1 MHLPSYFTVWTQR
14 YEIVLKMHN
23 KKRKM
28 PKFSKHQ
35 QIFYWDRGIFFP
47 PTAKSRLISFTF
59 LFSNLCGDRR
69 IYLQQ
74 LTAFNASFYRLFR
87 QKLIIWKLMENFG
100 FFHYFISFTLLVAP
114 NKILIMITMDYA
126 KKLTHECHV
135 AKWNLGLELL
145 IFENFVDSLQKSR
158 IVSKCFSNLTM
169 RLTQMNESF
178 VLL

>member
-35 QIFYWDRGIFFP
+35 QIFCWDQGIVFP
-47 PTAKSRLISFTF
+47 LTAKSRLISFTF

-87 QKLIIWKLMENFG
+87 QKLLIWKLVENFG
-100 FFHYFISFTLLVAP
+100 FFHYFISVTLLVAP
-114 NKILIMITMDYA
+114 NKILVMIMDYA
-126 KKLTHECHV
+126 KKLTNECHV

-145 IFENFVDSLQKSR
+145 SFENFEDSLQKSR

-169 RLTQMNESF
+169 RLTQITESF